1 MNVWIVIPTYNE
13 KKNLRELVDEILNLD
28 IEKNILIVDDNSPDG
43 TGELADELSNQ
54 YENVFVLHRKEK
66 SGLGTAYIEGFKYAL
81 SEKADYIFEMDA
93 DFSHDPQI
101 IPVFLEKIKEYDIVI
116 GSRYLNGISVVN
128 WPLSRLVLSLL
139 ASTYVRLVLGLP
151 LKDCTSGFKCFRRR
165 VLENI
170 NLDSVSSNGYAFQ
183 IEMNYRAYKKG
194 FKLGE
199 VSIIFID
206 RHSGSSKMSKKII
219 FEAILIVW
227 KLLFGKKGTIMFFY
241 HCFLLCSIL
250 YKNMSVPFFLI

>member
-43 TGELADELSNQ
+43 TGELADELSKQ

-81 SEKADYIFEMDA
+81 SEKADYVFEMDA

-227 KLLFGKKGTIMFFY
+227 KLLFSRGKLDQLRNS
-241 HCFLLCSIL
+241 FLTGL
-250 YKNMSVPFFLI
+250 K